1 MDERTARAAELEQ
14 KLALLEVYS
23 FLFFFFN
30 VKGEKFIV
38 IIVFSGGMC
47 IFKSGVARHGNTCS
61 AWSEKGF

>member
-1 MDERTARAAELEQ
+1 MKGQQGQQNWSKNWHCLR
-14 KLALLEVYS
+14 YI
-23 FLFFFFN
+23 LFFFFFN
-30 VKGEKFIV
+30 LKGEKFIV